1 MRSQLRIVGVTAV
14 VALAMAACGGGSSSS
29 PPAPTVTLT
38 SAVPDVAVNVP
49 FLLMWSSSNATDCAA
64 SGAWSGPVATGGTQS
79 VTATRDE
86 TYVIT
91 CTGRGGAASASVAV
105 RAWSGLPSASISVD
119 RSWVLPTETVR
130 VTWTSVNALRCA
142 GLRGL
147 HGELLPSGS
156 QTSAPLA
163 ETTTFEVTCANPN
176 GSYAARAVVNVGVA
190 PIPTA
195 TLTSSRYDVPDNG
208 DSGVALEWSSTNAT
222 SCVASGAWTGAL
234 APSGSQW
241 VDVTKT
247 AEYAISCAGDAGE
260 ATASVTVRSWA
271 RPEVSLAAEPAQVPP
286 NSVVRLTWSSRNA
299 TECAGG
305 GSWEQTAPPSW
316 SGSLPMSGSAPTM
329 PLTETSSFGISCTNP
344 GYGSARNVTARVVIG
359 VGIPKF
365 NGTILGTFHASDL
378 NDAGDVVGWRGGHVG
393 PGVWSATTAKMWTGG
408 AFSSLP
414 GCPDGQVNYVSCESQ
429 ALDINNWGHV
439 VGWWREIQGWVVS
452 DQIAFRYEDGVV
464 TLIPSLFRA
473 NGINAAGQI
482 VGSILVR
489 EGDKLSTHAAV
500 YEDGSVVDL
509 GTLGGVAS
517 EALAINDAGVV
528 VGWVETP
535 TGRHA
540 FRYSDGV
547 MADLGTLGGATS
559 AALGINSAGMIVGA
573 ADRADGSRHA
583 FLFDGLTMVDLGTL
597 GGDWSEA
604 RAINDA
610 GQVVGSSSA
619 SSTVSKFRAFVFSDG
634 EMHDLNG
641 YLSAPLLGGS
651 PYGFYQL
658 VNARGI
664 NARGQILADPCCALG
679 GYTGLDVVVL
689 LTPLA
694 Q

>member
-1 MRSQLRIVGVTAV
+1 
-14 VALAMAACGGGSSSS
+14 
-29 PPAPTVTLT
+29 
-38 SAVPDVAVNVP
+38 
-49 FLLMWSSSNATDCAA
+49 
-64 SGAWSGPVATGGTQS
+64 
-79 VTATRDE
+79 
-86 TYVIT
+86 
-91 CTGRGGAASASVAV
+91 
-105 RAWSGLPSASISVD
+105 
-119 RSWVLPTETVR
+119 
-130 VTWTSVNALRCA
+130 
-142 GLRGL
+142 
-147 HGELLPSGS
+147 
-156 QTSAPLA
+156 
-163 ETTTFEVTCANPN
+163 
-176 GSYAARAVVNVGVA
+176 
-190 PIPTA
+190 
-195 TLTSSRYDVPDNG
+195 
-208 DSGVALEWSSTNAT
+208 
-222 SCVASGAWTGAL
+222 
-234 APSGSQW
+234 
-241 VDVTKT
+241 
-247 AEYAISCAGDAGE
+247 
-260 ATASVTVRSWA
+260 
-271 RPEVSLAAEPAQVPP
+271 
-286 NSVVRLTWSSRNA
+286 
-299 TECAGG
+299 
-305 GSWEQTAPPSW
+305 
-316 SGSLPMSGSAPTM
+316 
-329 PLTETSSFGISCTNP
+329 
-344 GYGSARNVTARVVIG
+344 
-359 VGIPKF
+359 
-365 NGTILGTFHASDL
+365 
-378 NDAGDVVGWRGGHVG
+378 
-393 PGVWSATTAKMWTGG
+393 
-408 AFSSLP
+408 
-414 GCPDGQVNYVSCESQ
+414 
-429 ALDINNWGHV
+429 
-439 VGWWREIQGWVVS
+439 VS